1 MKLTNKFNLPRPF
14 VEYERAVK
22 YSRGDASYSATDLI
36 GPPRIRILRAAN
48 EDQIESDI
56 SDRVFALLGTATH
69 QILSTGVSGN
79 GSCSEERLITDVG
92 GITIS
97 GQIDLQERN
106 EDGTITVSDFKVCSW
121 YAIKDGP
128 KQDWI
133 EQLNIYAQLVY
144 AGSDGWAAQTGST
157 IVSKVQVYAIIRD
170 WTRRMAER
178 TEGYPQAPIA
188 TVPIPLWSADDRDD
202 YVSERVR
209 LHALADTSFDL
220 EEEEPPHCSDEER
233 WAQPTK
239 WALMKKGRK
248 TAVKLFN
255 SENAAQ
261 DALSTAAPKPY
272 VTGNYYVEERPGRYT
287 RCEEDYC
294 GVSNWCSQ
302 YQKELSEK

>member
-1 MKLTNKFNLPRPF
+1 MKVTNKYNLPSAF
-14 VEYERAVK
+14 VNYERANK

-36 GPPRIRILRAAN
+36 GPPRIRILREGH
-48 EDQIESDI
+48 EDEIETDI
-56 SDRVFALLGTATH
+56 ADRIFALLGTATH
-69 QILSTGVSGN
+69 HVLSTGVSKN
-79 GSCSEERLITDVG
+79 GSISEERLFTEVG
-92 GITIS
+92 GIKIS
-97 GQIDLQERN
+97 GAIDLQENNNDR
-106 EDGTITVSDFKVCSW
+106 TITVSDFKVCSW

-128 KQDWI
+128 KSDWI
-133 EQLNIYAQLVY
+133 EQLNIYAYLVE
-144 AGSDGWAAQTGST
+144 TT
-157 IVSKVQVYAIIRD
+157 KNIHVSKLQVYAIIRD

-294 GVSNWCSQ
+294 GVSNWCNQ
-302 YQKELSEK
+302 YQKELNEK

>member
-1 MKLTNKFNLPRPF
+1 MKITNKYNLPDAF
-14 VEYERAVK
+14 VNYERNNK

-36 GPPRIRILRAAN
+36 GPPRIRILR
-48 EDQIESDI
+48 EGHGDQIETDI
-56 SDRVFALLGTATH
+56 ADRVFALLGTATH
-69 QILSTGVSGN
+69 HILSTGVSKT
-79 GSCSEERLITDVG
+79 GSVSEEPLFAEVG
-92 GITIS
+92 GIKIS
-97 GQIDLQERN
+97 GAIDLQEYN
-106 EDGTITVSDFKVCSW
+106 DDGTITLSDFKVCSW

-133 EQLNIYAQLVY
+133 EQLSIYAYLVE
-144 AGSDGWAAQTGST
+144 ATKN
-157 IVSKVQVYAIIRD
+157 IRVSKLQVYAIVRD

-188 TVPIPLWSADDRDD
+188 IVPIPLWPASFRAS
-202 YVSERVR
+202 YVNERVR

-220 EEEEPPHCSDEER
+220 EEEEPPACSDEER

-248 TAVKLFN
+248 TAVKLFDD
-255 SENAAQ
+255 EDEAEE
-261 DALSTAAPKPY
+261 ALSTAAPEPH

-294 GVSNWCSQ
+294 GVSNWCNQ
-302 YQKELSEK
+302 YQGELNKK